1 MVHTVIFDMD
11 GVIVDTEPLH
21 HLAYHQHFR
30 QLNIEIPKDVYATYT
45 GLSTKNTYQR
55 IKEAYG
61 LEHEIPGLIQSKR
74 DFFNDLFDTKED
86 LEMLPGV
93 FNLIKD
99 VHASGIQLVLA
110 SSASHV
116 TIKRVFDRF
125 GLHQYFTHT
134 VSGEDFPQ
142 SKPHPAIFL
151 KAAELSGSP
160 VTECIVIEDS
170 TNGITAANAAGIFC
184 VGYRS
189 ANTAPQELGEASLVI
204 NHFDELTAEKI
215 KTLV

>member
-1 MVHTVIFDMD
+1 MVNTVIFDMD

-21 HLAYHQHFR
+21 HHAYHQHFE
-30 QLNIEIPKDVYATYT
+30 QLNISIPKDVYATYT

-55 IKEAYG
+55 IKEAFG
-61 LEHEIPGLIQSKR
+61 LDHEVNDLIQSKR
-74 DFFNDLFDTKED
+74 NFFNNLFDTKED

-93 FNLIKD
+93 FNLIKNL
-99 VHASGIQLVLA
+99 HANGLQLVLA
-110 SSASHV
+110 SSASKE

-125 GLHQYFTHT
+125 GLHKYFTHT

-151 KAAELSGSP
+151 RAAELAGTS

-170 TNGITAANAAGIFC
+170 TNGIKAANAAGIFC
-184 VGYRS
+184 IGYRS
-189 ANTAPQELGEASLVI
+189 ANTAPQDLGEAGLVI
-204 NHFDELTAEKI
+204 NNFDELNAERV